1 MTAQVAPA
9 PRLLR
14 TGEVARL
21 LGVSPWRVLRLVD
34 EGALTPIR
42 FGDRG
47 WSRFRVEDV
56 EELINGAGGLRADS
70 GEP

>member
-1 MTAQVAPA
+1 MTVQVAPA

-14 TGEVARL
+14 TGEVAAL

-34 EGALTPIR
+34 EGVLVPVR
-42 FGDRG
+42 FGVRG

-56 EELINGAGGLRADS
+56 ERLIREGPAEDHG
-70 GEP
+70 P